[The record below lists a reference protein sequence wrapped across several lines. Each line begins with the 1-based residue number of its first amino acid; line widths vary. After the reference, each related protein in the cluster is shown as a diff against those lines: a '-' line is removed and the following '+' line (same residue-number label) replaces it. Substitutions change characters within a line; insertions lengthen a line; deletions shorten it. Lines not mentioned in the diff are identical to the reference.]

1 MTAPSL
7 ASPHR
12 HDFLGPDH
20 GRNETRT
27 WMVIGL
33 TSAMMVAEITAGS
46 VFGSMALLADGWHM
60 ATHAAA
66 LLITALAYRFAR
78 RRADDTRFTFGTG
91 KVGDLAG
98 FASAVVLAVIALL
111 ILWESVLR
119 LATPVAIGFNE
130 ALAVATIGLVVNLV
144 CAWLLGGHGHAHLG
158 HSHSHSHGHHHHG
171 HDHHHDDVE
180 TLLAGL
186 GQPLAQDTA
195 PPTDNNLQSAYA
207 HVLADALTSVLAILA
222 LLLGAAFGWTTL
234 DPLIGILGALVILR
248 WSASLLRDSGAV
260 LLDCL
265 PTDRDLPNS
274 IRAAVETSD
283 DKVADLHVW
292 QLGPGH
298 HGVILSLRS
307 ARPLP
312 PSAYRRRLAH
322 LTGISHLTI
331 EVDPQP

>member
-1 MTAPSL
+1 MTAPTL

-20 GRNETRT
+20 GRNESRT
-27 WMVIGL
+27 WAVIGL
-33 TSAMMVAEITAGS
+33 TTAMMVAEITAGS

-78 RRADDTRFTFGTG
+78 RRADDARFTFGTG

-98 FASAVVLAVIALL
+98 FASAVVLAVVALL

-130 ALAVATIGLVVNLV
+130 ALAIAVIGLVVNLV

-158 HSHSHSHGHHHHG
+158 QSHGHGHHHHG
-171 HDHHHDDVE
+171 HDHHHDHDDN
-180 TLLAGL
+180 LLAGL
-186 GQPLAQDTA
+186 GQPMPQATT

-222 LLLGAAFGWTTL
+222 LLLGAAFGWTSL

-248 WSASLLRDSGAV
+248 WSVGLLRDSGAV

-265 PTDRDLPNS
+265 PADRDLPDA
-274 IRAAVETSD
+274 IRAAVETTD
-283 DKVADLHVW
+283 DKVTDLHVW

-298 HGVILSLRS
+298 HGVIVSLRS
-307 ARPLP
+307 ERPLP

-331 EVDPQP
+331 EVDPQT

>member
-1 MTAPSL
+1 
-7 ASPHR
+7 
-12 HDFLGPDH
+12 
-20 GRNETRT
+20 
-27 WMVIGL
+27 
-33 TSAMMVAEITAGS
+33 MMVAEIAAGS

-66 LLITALAYRFAR
+66 LLIAALAYRFAR
-78 RRADDTRFTFGTG
+78 RRSADARFTFGTG

-111 ILWESVLR
+111 ILWESLLR

-130 ALAVATIGLVVNLV
+130 AFAVAVIGLVVNLL

-158 HSHSHSHGHHHHG
+158 HSHGHHLHAHDHA
-171 HDHHHDDVE
+171 HDHHHDDE
-180 TLLAGL
+180 NLLAGL
-186 GQPLAQDTA
+186 GQPMAQDTA

-222 LLLGAAFGWTTL
+222 LLLGMAFGWTSL
-234 DPLIGILGALVILR
+234 DPLIGILGAIVILR
-248 WSASLLRDSGAV
+248 WSATLMRDSGRV

-265 PTDRDLPNS
+265 PADRALPDA
-274 IRAAVETSD
+274 IRAAVETAD
-283 DKVADLHVW
+283 DHVTDLHVW

-307 ARPLP
+307 ARPQP

-322 LTGISHLTI
+322 MTGISHLTV
-331 EVDPQP
+331 EVDPQT

>member
-1 MTAPSL
+1 MTARPLS
-7 ASPHR
+7 SPHP

-27 WMVIGL
+27 WAVIGL
-33 TSAMMVAEITAGS
+33 TTAMMVAEIIAGS

-60 ATHAAA
+60 ATHAMA
-66 LLITALAYRFAR
+66 LLIAALAYRFAR
-78 RRADDTRFTFGTG
+78 RRSGDARFTFGTG

-98 FASAVVLAVIALL
+98 FASAVVLAVVALL
-111 ILWESVLR
+111 ILWESSLR
-119 LATPVAIGFNE
+119 LATPVAVGFNE
-130 ALAVATIGLVVNLV
+130 ALAVAVIGLVVNLV
-144 CAWLLGGHGHAHLG
+144 CAWLLGSQGLAHLG
-158 HSHSHSHGHHHHG
+158 HSHGQHHHG
-171 HDHHHDDVE
+171 HEHDHSHHHHDDDN
-180 TLLAGL
+180 LLAGL
-186 GQPLAQDTA
+186 GRPLAQDSA

-222 LLLGAAFGWTTL
+222 LLLGAVLGWTAL

-248 WSASLLRDSGAV
+248 WSVTLLRDSGRV

-265 PTDRDLPNS
+265 PADPALPDA

-283 DKVADLHVW
+283 DRVTDLHVW

-331 EVDPQP
+331 EVDPAT